1 MCRRCIGSD
10 VGFQCA
16 DRILSAHCGTRQRVG
31 IAFDYSIF
39 VQHAVENPR
48 HSAGSSVKTSW
59 NRLLSFKITSAP
71 IESYFLPHQRSM
83 QSSSRMTTTPDPPPP
98 ILSFSLRQAIS
109 GIDTSLLIQSFDD
122 RILVIVTQNGKV
134 GCLVR
139 RRPPLISSQ
148 LVHIPDPFRHQIQAS
163 LPSIV
168 SLPPPPPPAT
178 NAESRTMN
186 LPPPPDS
193 LLLTPV
199 LGTPPDQT
207 LYHVYAS
214 QIATLVWWALQEVGA
229 ARRAVVLG
237 LALDRGTSPGRLS
250 GVANGVGRTDDGKD
264 GEDGGGVLGDGERE
278 RFEAV
283 MGMVAAW
290 PGPGGT
296 TQHATGQPR

>member
-1 MCRRCIGSD
+1 
-10 VGFQCA
+10 
-16 DRILSAHCGTRQRVG
+16 
-31 IAFDYSIF
+31 
-39 VQHAVENPR
+39 
-48 HSAGSSVKTSW
+48 
-59 NRLLSFKITSAP
+59 
-71 IESYFLPHQRSM
+71 M

-122 RILVIVTQNGKV
+122 RILVIVTQNGKA